1 MDAVKDNKQSFEA
14 TQGASGEYAEVQ
26 ADLCPTCKKPVED
39 ECAGTSERRWHL
51 ACLKCAN
58 CEKGEL
64 GRNLSDAVYMIQD
77 KRVLCGTCA
86 AHSEGDHEQ
95 FKSIT
100 RLKQFI
106 FLLRVA
112 LARLLGMLR
121 AGGTIPHT
129 SGKYPASKHAI
140 SFANE
145 MY

>member
-51 ACLKCAN
+51 GCLKCAN
-58 CEKGEL
+58 CDRGDL
-64 GRNLSDAVYMIQD
+64 GRNLSDGVYMIQD
-77 KRVLCGTCA
+77 KRVLCATCA
-86 AHSEGDHEQ
+86 AHSEGDREQ
-95 FKSIT
+95 FRSIT

-121 AGGTIPHT
+121 AGGTLPHT
-129 SGKYPASKHAI
+129 SGKHRA
-140 SFANE
+140 FETFRFLTNE
-145 MY
+145 FH